1 MSWNAIPCG
10 LLLAVV
16 LGGCTTLGN
25 MPANGG
31 TTGGTTSTPTEIP
44 AETPTEAAQEA
55 PQELDCTPPSDDADK
70 LLTYFEH
77 LKKSDSLKMQH
88 EMDVAAAAFTRTHN
102 DYNRV
107 RLAMLYTLP
116 DTGFADSGQAVK
128 LLEPVVKK
136 PDAPLHALALLV
148 MSYTREQMRLGK
160 TTQGLQQKLDALKSL
175 DKTLI
180 ERDAGKPQHK

>member
-10 LLLAVV
+10 LLLTVV
-16 LGGCTTLGN
+16 LAGCTTLGN
-25 MPANGG
+25 MP
-31 TTGGTTSTPTEIP
+31 TTGGEGAGNTASTPTEMP
-44 AETPTEAAQEA
+44 AAAAQEA
-55 PQELDCTPPSDDADK
+55 PEEPDCTPPPDDAGK

-77 LKKSDSLKMQH
+77 LKKLDVLKMQH
-88 EMDVAAAAFTRTHN
+88 EMDTATAAFTRTHS
-102 DYNRV
+102 DYNRI

-136 PDAPLHALALLV
+136 PDAPLHALGLLV
-148 MSYTREQMRLGK
+148 MSYTRDQIRLS
-160 TTQGLQQKLDALKSL
+160 TTAQGLQQKLDALKSL

>member
-10 LLLAVV
+10 LLLAVA
-16 LGGCTTLGN
+16 LSGCTTLGN
-25 MPANGG
+25 MPASSGAAGGG
-31 TTGGTTSTPTEIP
+31 TASTPTEMP
-44 AETPTEAAQEA
+44 AEAAQEA
-55 PQELDCTPPSDDADK
+55 PQEPDCTPPPDDAGK

-77 LKKSDSLKMQH
+77 LKKFDILKMQH
-88 EMDVAAAAFTRTHN
+88 EMDVATAAFTRTHS

-128 LLEPVVKK
+128 LLDPVVKK